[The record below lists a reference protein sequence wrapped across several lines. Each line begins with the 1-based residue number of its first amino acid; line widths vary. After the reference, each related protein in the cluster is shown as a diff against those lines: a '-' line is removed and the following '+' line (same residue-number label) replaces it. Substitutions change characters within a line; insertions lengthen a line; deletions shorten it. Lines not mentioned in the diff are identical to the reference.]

1 MAHRTPN
8 FVGIY
13 MDDFFRE
20 KPDAE
25 GRLATFKPDELRALQ
40 QRLKGPDKKLDL
52 NATLYTHLLDR
63 PIADYLAEIDKVT
76 LWTWKSLDLA
86 ILDQNL
92 RKLERLAPK
101 ARKIMGV
108 YMVDYDEGA
117 SVPIPAM
124 QHQLDLGLRWLRDGR
139 IEGMMFIGNTVM
151 DLGFEA
157 VELTRQWILNVRD
170 TNV

>member
-1 MAHRTPN
+1 MWH
-8 FVGIY
+8 
-13 MDDFFRE
+13 
-20 KPDAE
+20 
-25 GRLATFKPDELRALQ
+25 
-40 QRLKGPDKKLDL
+40 
-52 NATLYTHLLDR
+52 
-63 PIADYLAEIDKVT
+63 VT
-76 LWTWKSLDLA
+76 

-92 RKLERLAPK
+92 SKLERLAPK
-101 ARKIMGV
+101 ARKILGV

-117 SVPIPAM
+117 SAPIPAM

-170 TNV
+170 TKV